1 MHVVWNS
8 EHERRA
14 SVESVEDKLF
24 DDLDLGIHLMRV
36 TVGTG
41 VAPVLT

>member
-41 VAPVLT
+41 GAPVLT